1 MFQGLKSKRQ
11 LALFVSLVLSSGGGC
26 CFLDS
31 PHAYAADVTGG
42 DVVVDAGHPVPPTP
56 VVAGNAHDIPT
67 ATDNR
72 NVVGNKVTI
81 DGVDF
86 DGAVYGP
93 IYGGYTLGTGSSTN
107 NEVLLKGG
115 TTQLTAYTTTSYGGW
130 SEQGN
135 ATNNTITLNNVT
147 YATFL
152 HVYGGGSSNT
162 GADVKTGNKLRI
174 VNSKDNWAGTINNF
188 EKMEFELGSKVASGD
203 TMLNVTTYN
212 SLQTFD
218 WSNIK
223 VTNAASW
230 LTGATNSKQVVLYAG
245 PSMTLNNYAISPT
258 VNGDYEYGLRSNTL
272 TPTASTVSADKIF
285 FEGNKFQ
292 NSNVTYDVHNPVTTN
307 TTYAGRSTLGN
318 TTKNNKL
325 TIDGVDFYGTLYGGY
340 TESPI
345 GDSTNNEVL
354 LKGGTT
360 QITGTMATIYGGWS
374 EQGNATN
381 NTVTFN
387 NVTYTTFLHA
397 HGGGSSNTGADVK
410 TGNKLRIVNSKD
422 NWAGTINN
430 FEKMEFELGSKV
442 TSGDTMLNVASQYST
457 QTFDWNNIK
466 VIGLSD
472 WVSHLASLH
481 INNPTLTL
489 YSGPALT
496 LHNYVPELIN
506 NAGDYEFGKK
516 ANTTA
521 TGTVS
526 ASVLSIDG
534 NRFQNVTTP
543 TVVGTTVH
551 GGYSSYGNTT
561 NHNDITISSGAYTDT
576 RAGYTDAIKGGSD
589 HNTLNLSGGS
599 VANAYGGY
607 TTGVTASAADLANDP
622 AAKADAKKN
631 TLKISGGTLDAGATA
646 AAGYIATNNALS
658 AASDG
663 DASENTV
670 TITGGTFGANTNIY
684 GGYTEGTGKATKNTV
699 NLEANSLAM
708 GGAFLYGGG
717 GASASDVYTD
727 NTLNVKGKD
736 ITVRGVQ
743 NFAKMNFDLTGKTV
757 GSTLLNITG
766 GATTGLDWAGVE
778 VTPENYSFTPKSY
791 DKRLFTLMDN
801 AAGISFMKGSTNTY
815 DPIGA
820 KERTNGN
827 YEYVIDT
834 DNHTVH
840 AARYVYVDGFQF
852 KNNTGAA
859 FAASDGTKDAA
870 WAGRTAAGNK
880 VENNK
885 LTVSGGFLTNAY
897 GGYVENNKRA
907 SDGTFKTT
915 GDAEANTLAI
925 TGGSITGSAY
935 GAEVKTKAGKAT
947 GNKVLFS
954 GGSVTNHLYGGA
966 VTGTGAAGEATGN
979 TVTLTGASTVGGNLY
994 GGYTSGTGATTG
1006 NTVNL
1011 GDGTVAG
1018 VITTGSVTGTIY
1030 GGNKT
1035 DATNNVL
1042 NVNSKAT
1049 AGNIAHFGKL
1059 NFNFNSTIQTGDTML
1074 TLNGGAAT
1082 ALDWGKFGVG
1092 GSDAPDGETTLM
1104 HNAAG
1109 ITISN
1114 YDHSKAVSNTG
1125 TKEYVIY
1132 TDTGND
1138 AGVRSILY
1146 GGYTY
1151 KGKNTTPLTSNA
1163 SADIWAGRSVVGNT
1177 TTENELTINGTNH
1190 RDAYGGWTVGEGTS
1204 AAGDAR
1210 NNSIKNTVNLK
1221 NGTVRNIY
1229 GGFTS
1234 STGGKVTDNKVNIS
1248 GGSATGTV
1256 YGGHISHTSAGDATG
1271 NTVTITGGS
1280 MHDVYAGYTNG
1291 TGATTGNTVNLGDG
1305 TNALASV
1312 TTIAGTLYG
1321 GNKAV
1326 DTGNTLNVN
1335 TNATVGNIKHFQKL
1349 SFNLDGNINAAN
1361 PLLTLSDG
1369 NQTTGLDWDKVEVTG
1384 GTTFTPSTYNKRLF
1398 TLMHNANG
1406 ISFMK
1411 NGVNTYAPI
1420 GAKDR
1425 TNGDFEF
1432 VIDTDNHTVNA
1443 AQDVYVDG
1451 FRFRNNTAAA
1461 YTAGDGSHTEGWAGR
1476 TAVGNKVEKNKLTV
1490 SGGTLTTAAYGGL
1503 VENNKLDG
1511 GGNPITTGDAAEN
1524 TLAVTGGSIAN
1535 GYGAKVTTKD
1545 GAATKNIAEL
1555 SGGSVTGDL
1564 YGAAITAAGATKS
1577 ATENEVKLSGGSVTN
1592 NVYGGALTDA
1602 GATGSATGNKV
1613 TLTGAATVGGD
1624 VYAGYTAGNGATT
1637 GNTVNLGDKIH
1648 TFTGSVTGTVH
1659 GGSNAGDVTDNT
1671 LNINTNAN
1679 VGNIKNF
1686 DKLVFDLNTTVNQAN
1701 TMLNLTGNTATND
1714 LDWRKLSVTSVNMS
1728 SANIK
1733 TYEPYKIKLMENT
1746 NGINFVKGSDNT
1758 YTLGGGAKSGGTG
1771 NLEYVIDT
1779 NNHSGT
1785 LATSVNLEGY
1795 QFKDNTAAAYTTA
1808 DGIHAEAWAGRTKI
1822 GNTVTNNTL
1831 TVSGGTL
1838 TTAAYGGLVENT
1850 KRDRGT
1856 GQYLTTGNAAKNTLA
1871 LTGGSIVNGYGADVR
1886 TKDGRAE
1893 ENAVTISGGN
1903 ATGSVYGAALTAAGA
1918 TGEATKNSVTVS
1930 GGSVTGDVVGGALT
1944 QADAAGNATGNTAA
1958 ISAGTVGG
1966 TVYGGKNAG
1975 TGAATGNKVTVTGGT
1990 LHDIYG
1996 GHTASGATTGNVVNL
2011 GTATDAIA
2019 AGTTVG
2025 NIYGGNQTAVTGNEL
2040 NVYDSVTAANV
2051 DKFEKVNF
2059 NVTSNVATGDTLL
2072 TLSNG
2077 AASHIDWKK
2086 MTLNNLNALIPSNTT
2101 GHLLTLVNSTNNM
2114 AFDNYTDV
2122 GAIER
2127 HHDGD
2132 YEYVI
2137 DTDTHSGSAKKVDVT
2152 GYRFQNN
2159 TGATYTSGT
2168 VTEAWGGRSR
2178 VGNTVTN
2185 NKLTVSGGS
2194 VTTAAYG
2201 GIAENYTKIVGGTER
2216 RTGDATHNTLVLNT
2230 GASVAGAYGADVRTW
2245 DGNATNNTVE
2255 LAGGTV
2261 NGNLYGGALTH
2272 AGATGN
2278 ATNNTVTIKGGTVS
2292 GDVYAGFTNGAGAT
2306 THNTVNIGD
2315 GTNPIAAGT
2324 SVTGTI
2330 YGGSGA
2336 AATGNVLNVNAKGLT
2351 AGSVANFEK
2360 IKFKIDSNVNDGDN
2374 VLTLTNNTNIV
2385 HSTIEEP
2392 TSAIISD
2399 WLGNTMEKTAHLIKM
2414 NGGTLTL
2421 TGYTS
2426 GTSRRR
2432 AGDVEYV
2439 YKTDNDLAATTGS
2452 LDLSA
2457 YKWQNANVVINN
2469 NAHTNVFGGK
2479 STLGTTGETLNN
2491 KLKLTSGASVTN
2503 AIGGDTQTANGT
2515 ATGNKLTVEAG
2526 AAVTNDAIGGKTL
2539 AGLASGNTA
2548 TINAGSAANL
2558 KGAYS
2563 ASGKVQENVAEVNG
2577 GSVTTA
2583 LGAESTAG
2591 ASVKN
2596 RVNVTNGTATSV
2608 IGGRGASSTE
2618 DSAVISGGTV
2628 TNATGGYAVTG
2639 DAASNAV
2646 AVSGGTVGTV
2656 RGAQAAAGK
2665 AVKNTVVLS
2674 GGSVTNAI
2682 GAEAH
2687 GDADENA
2694 VVINAAATAGI
2705 TGAISTNGN
2714 AAKNTVDVNA
2724 AVTGNILGAHA
2735 LSGNATESML
2745 NINAN
2750 VTGNVTGAQAS
2761 GSASNNTIN
2770 IGNVTVTG
2778 NVTGGSGAT
2787 TTNNTINLKGATV
2800 TGDVVGGSAGDAGNT
2815 LAVHYNAAQPTSRI
2829 NDFSNIK
2836 KLHFYLGE
2844 DVSSN
2849 TPTLLQLGVLN
2860 KNITNVDVGVGVKG
2874 NARSLSVNDTISLMK
2889 TAPGG
2894 TLTMNLPTQENK
2906 VSGMQ
2911 GVSLLYEFSLT
2922 RRNSDELI
2930 ATVLKAAINDQT
2942 KSFVETR
2949 AAATDFINRGAD
2961 LLAGSG
2967 LSAAKRAAAG
2977 GENENEADGY
2987 HIWAAFDQGAM
2998 RAETGSYADTKG
3010 YNLSL
3015 GWAREL
3021 AAKDS
3026 KTIFTPFVEYGNGT
3040 YDSYLDDGTH
3050 GSGKISYLGAGVM
3063 GRVERPNGFWAEAAL
3078 HGGRAKSDYAG
3089 SVYAGTTSTYDSS
3102 NSYYAAHFGIGKEF
3116 DAGAKAKLNTYLRYF
3131 YSRQTGTDA
3140 TLNSGEEYNFGDVAS
3155 SRVRVG
3161 ATYTHRDSEKSK
3173 LYAGLACEY
3182 EFDGSAGASFQGFD
3196 TPSPSL
3202 RGASYMLELGY
3213 RFAPK
3218 GSRLSYDL
3226 HLRGWQGKRQ
3236 GITGGGQINWAF

>member
-1 MFQGLKSKRQ
+1 MLKGRESKRWRALS
-11 LALFVSLVLSSGGGC
+11 LAITLSIWGGQSS
-26 CFLDS
+26 FDLA
-31 PHAYAADVTGG
+31 HAADVTGG
-42 DVVVDAGHPVPPTP
+42 DVVVDAGHSAPTP
-56 VVAGNAHDIPT
+56 VAAGNAHDIPG
-67 ATDNR
+67 AADNR
-72 NVVGNKVTI
+72 NVTGNKLTITGLLTSGSFFGGYTFGNGNVTSNNLL
-81 DGVDF
+81 VDT
-86 DGAVYGP
+86 GTKVSGN
-93 IYGGYTLGTGSSTN
+93 IYGGY
-107 NEVLLKGG
+107 
-115 TTQLTAYTTTSYGGW
+115 A
-130 SEQGN
+130 
-135 ATNNTITLNNVT
+135 
-147 YATFL
+147 
-152 HVYGGGSSNT
+152 
-162 GADVKTGNKLRI
+162 TGN
-174 VNSKDNWAGTINNF
+174 
-188 EKMEFELGSKVASGD
+188 
-203 TMLNVTTYN
+203 
-212 SLQTFD
+212 
-218 WSNIK
+218 
-223 VTNAASW
+223 
-230 LTGATNSKQVVLYAG
+230 
-245 PSMTLNNYAISPT
+245 
-258 VNGDYEYGLRSNTL
+258 
-272 TPTASTVSADKIF
+272 
-285 FEGNKFQ
+285 
-292 NSNVTYDVHNPVTTN
+292 
-307 TTYAGRSTLGN
+307 
-318 TTKNNKL
+318 
-325 TIDGVDFYGTLYGGY
+325 GV
-340 TESPI
+340 
-345 GDSTNNEVL
+345 
-354 LKGGTT
+354 
-360 QITGTMATIYGGWS
+360 
-374 EQGNATN
+374 ATN

-387 NVTYTTFLHA
+387 SGIDGAYATHVYGGISV
-397 HGGGSSNTGADVK
+397 GGGDAV
-410 TGNKLRIVNSKD
+410 TGNTLKVISSGNG
-422 NWAGTINN
+422 AETINN
-430 FEKMEFELGSKV
+430 FENLKFVLSSNIN
-442 TSGDTMLNVASQYST
+442 SGDTMFHLRSYFGGTPPTYDWTKVSVDGAADWMTGATGTRRVTLFSSDYGLNMSNYSQTGGTVAGNFEYGLRTDAAATSGTVTFTKIFFDGNQFKNADVDVNSVPSAGVVYAGTST
-457 QTFDWNNIK
+457 LGNTTTKNTLKINNVVWTGTAYGGYTQSLDGDSKNNEVILNTGSKISKVVGGYTAGNGAATNNTVTFNSGVDGAYATNIYGGISDGGGDAVTGNTLK
-466 VIGLSD
+466 VISSGNGAETINNFENLKFVLSSNINSGDTMFHLRSYFGGTPPTYDWTKVSVEGLDS
-472 WVSHLASLH
+472 WVTHLVANGV
-481 INNPTLTL
+481 NNPTLTL
-489 YSGPALT
+489 FTSNYGLYFTNYTPT
-496 LHNYVPELIN
+496 LIGTV
-506 NAGDYEFGKK
+506 GDYEFGKK
-516 ANTTA
+516 LNVGG

-526 ASVLSIDG
+526 ANIISIDG
-534 NRFQNVTTP
+534 NRFQNATETP
-543 TVVGTTVH
+543 TASAAEVH
-551 GGYSSYGNTT
+551 AGLSTYGNTT
-561 NHNDITISSGAYTDT
+561 NHNTLHLSGAF
-576 RAGYTDAIKGGSD
+576 GYTDAHAGYTNALKGGSD

-599 VANAYGGY
+599 VTNAYGGY
-607 TTGVTASAADLANDP
+607 TTGVTASAVDLANDP
-622 AAKADAKKN
+622 AAKAEAKKN
-631 TLKISGGTLDAGATA
+631 TLNISGGTLNAGGTA

-684 GGYTEGTGKATKNTV
+684 GGYTEGAGKATKNTV
-699 NLEANSLAM
+699 NLEADSLAM

-717 GASASDVYTD
+717 GASASDVFTD
-727 NTLNVKGKD
+727 NTLNVKGQN
-736 ITVRGVQ
+736 ITVRGVG
-743 NFAKMNFDLTGKTV
+743 NFAKTNFDLTGRTV

-778 VTPENYSFTPKSY
+778 VAPEDYSFTPKSY

-801 AAGISFMKGSTNTY
+801 AAGISFMKGATNTY

-834 DNHTVH
+834 DNHTVN
-840 AARYVYVDGFQF
+840 ATRYVYVDGFQF
-852 KNNTGAA
+852 KNNTGAT

-885 LTVSGGFLTNAY
+885 LTVSGGSLTNAY

-915 GDAEANTLAI
+915 GDAEANTLVV

-1035 DATNNVL
+1035 DATNNIL

-1049 AGNIAHFGKL
+1049 AGNIANFGKL

-1104 HNAAG
+1104 HNASG

-1138 AGVRSILY
+1138 TSVRSILY

-1163 SADIWAGRSVVGNT
+1163 GADIWAGRSVIGNT

-1210 NNSIKNTVNLK
+1210 NNSIKNTVNLQS
-1221 NGTVRNIY
+1221 GTVRNIY

-1234 STGGKVTDNKVNIS
+1234 STGGKATDNKVNIS

-1256 YGGHISHTSAGDATG
+1256 YGGHISHTGAGDATG

-1280 MHDVYAGYTNG
+1280 IHDVYAGYTNG

-1305 TNALASV
+1305 TNALASG
-1312 TTIAGTLYG
+1312 TTIAGVLYG

-1335 TNATVGNIKHFQKL
+1335 ANATVGNIKNFQKL

-1451 FRFRNNTAAA
+1451 FRFRNNTAAV
-1461 YTAGDGSHTEGWAGR
+1461 YTTGDGSHTEGWAGR

-1511 GGNPITTGDAAEN
+1511 GGNPMTTGDAAEN
-1524 TLAVTGGSIAN
+1524 TLTVTGGSIAN

-1555 SGGSVTGDL
+1555 SGGNVTGDI
-1564 YGAAITAAGATKS
+1564 YGAAITAAGAVKS
-1577 ATENEVKLSGGSVTN
+1577 ATENEVKLSGGSVTG

-1637 GNTVNLGDKIH
+1637 GNTVNLGDKTH

-1701 TMLNLTGNTATND
+1701 TMLNLTGGAATNN

-1733 TYEPYKIKLMENT
+1733 TYEPYKIKLMENA
-1746 NGINFVKGSDNT
+1746 NGISFMKGSDDT
-1758 YTLGGGAKSGGTG
+1758 YTLSGGVKSGGTE

-1779 NNHSGT
+1779 NNHLGT
-1785 LATSVNLEGY
+1785 GATSVNLEGY

-1808 DGIHAEAWAGRTKI
+1808 DGSHTEAWAGRTKI
-1822 GNTVTNNTL
+1822 GNTVTNNKL

-1838 TTAAYGGLVENT
+1838 TTAAYGGLVENM

-1856 GQYLTTGNAAKNTLA
+1856 GLYLTTGNATKNTLA

-1893 ENAVTISGGN
+1893 ENVVTISGGN
-1903 ATGSVYGAALTAAGA
+1903 ATGSIYGAALTAAGA
-1918 TGEATKNSVTVS
+1918 TGYATKNSVTIS
-1930 GGSVTGDVVGGALT
+1930 GGSVTGDVVGGTLT
-1944 QADAAGNATGNTAA
+1944 QADAAGNATENTVAV
-1958 ISAGTVGG
+1958 SAGTVGG

-1975 TGAATGNKVTVTGGT
+1975 TGAATGNTVTVTGGT
-1990 LHDIYG
+1990 LQNIYG
-1996 GHTASGATTGNVVNL
+1996 GHAASGATTGNVVNL

-2025 NIYGGNQTAVTGNEL
+2025 NIYGGNQAAVTGNEL

-2051 DKFEKVNF
+2051 SKFEKVNF
-2059 NVTSNVATGDTLL
+2059 NVTSNVAAGDTLL
-2072 TLSNG
+2072 TLNNG
-2077 AASHIDWKK
+2077 AASQIDWKK

-2101 GHLLTLVNSTNNM
+2101 GHLLTLVNSANNM
-2114 AFDNYTDV
+2114 TFDNYADV
-2122 GAIER
+2122 GAIEKKR
-2127 HHDGD
+2127 DGD

-2137 DTDTHSGSAKKVDVT
+2137 DTDNHSGTAKKVDVT

-2159 TGATYTSGT
+2159 TGAAYTTGT
-2168 VTEAWGGRSR
+2168 AAEAWGGRSR

-2194 VTTAAYG
+2194 LTTAAYG
-2201 GIAENYTKIVGGTER
+2201 GIVENYTKIVGGTEQR
-2216 RTGDATHNTLVLNT
+2216 DGDATHNTLVLNT

-2278 ATNNTVTIKGGTVS
+2278 ATNNTITIKGGTVS
-2292 GDVYAGFTNGAGAT
+2292 GNVYAGFTSGAGAT
-2306 THNTVNIGD
+2306 TNNTVNLGD

-2324 SVTGTI
+2324 NVTGTI
-2330 YGGSGA
+2330 FGGSGA
-2336 AATGNVLNVNAKGLT
+2336 AATGNVLNVNAKGVT
-2351 AGSVANFEK
+2351 AGSVKNFEK
-2360 IKFKIDSNVNDGDN
+2360 IRFKIDSNVADGDN
-2374 VLTLTNNTNIV
+2374 VLTLTQNTTIV
-2385 HSTIEEP
+2385 HSSIEEP
-2392 TSAIISD
+2392 TSAVISG

-2414 NGGTLTL
+2414 NGGMLNL
-2421 TGYTS
+2421 TGYTPGS
-2426 GTSRRR
+2426 SRRR
-2432 AGDVEYV
+2432 AGDVEYS
-2439 YKTDNDLAATTGS
+2439 YKTDNDAASTAGS

-2457 YKWQNANVVINN
+2457 YKWQNADVLIND
-2469 NAHTNVFGGK
+2469 NAHANVFGGK
-2479 STLGTTGETLNN
+2479 STLGTTGETKNN
-2491 KLKLTSGASVTN
+2491 KLKLVSGASVTN

-2515 ATGNKLTVEAG
+2515 ATGNTVTIEAG
-2526 AAVTNDAIGGKTL
+2526 TAGNAIGGKTL
-2539 AGLASGNTA
+2539 AGAAADNSAIVSGGAVT
-2548 TINAGSAANL
+2548 NL
-2558 KGAYS
+2558 KGAES
-2563 ASGKVQENVAEVNG
+2563 TGGVVQKNHAKVTSGNVNNIAIGAASVNG
-2577 GSVTTA
+2577 EAVGNDVSVTGGTVNTA
-2583 LGAESTAG
+2583 IGGESTNG
-2591 ASVKN
+2591 AAKG
-2596 RVNVTNGTATSV
+2596 NGAIV
-2608 IGGRGASSTE
+2608 
-2618 DSAVISGGTV
+2618 SGGTV
-2628 TNATGGYAVTG
+2628 TNLIGGQGASSEGDGVAVTGGTVNTSIIGGKATTGDAVKANVRLAGGIVNGNVYGADAAGSATDNGVAVTGGTVQAHIYGAKAAGSADRNWARLDTAVTG
-2639 DAASNAV
+2639 D
-2646 AVSGGTVGTV
+2646 
-2656 RGAQAAAGK
+2656 
-2665 AVKNTVVLS
+2665 
-2674 GGSVTNAI
+2674 
-2682 GAEAH
+2682 
-2687 GDADENA
+2687 
-2694 VVINAAATAGI
+2694 I
-2705 TGAISTNGN
+2705 TGALSTGGS
-2714 AAKNTVDVNA
+2714 A
-2724 AVTGNILGAHA
+2724 
-2735 LSGNATESML
+2735 SGNSVEV
-2745 NINAN
+2745 NAN
-2750 VTGNVTGAQAS
+2750 VTGSIVGGNAA
-2761 GSASNNTIN
+2761 GSASNNKIELKE
-2770 IGNVTVTG
+2770 VTVSG
-2778 NVTGGSGAT
+2778 NVTGGLGTST
-2787 TTNNTINLKGATV
+2787 DNNLISLKGTKV
-2800 TGDVVGGSAGDAGNT
+2800 LGDVVGGANGTGNT
-2815 LAVHYNAAQPTSRI
+2815 LAVHPGQSEI
-2829 NDFSNIK
+2829 HDFSGIQN
-2836 KLHFYLGE
+2836 LQFYLADG
-2844 DVSSN
+2844 VTSA
-2849 TPTLLQLGVLN
+2849 TPTMLKLGVN
-2860 KNITNVDVGVGVKG
+2860 TKNIQGINIGVGVSG
-2874 NARSLSVNDTISLMK
+2874 RAPSLRVTDTISLMK
-2889 TAPGG
+2889 LTPGG
-2894 TLTMNLPTQENK
+2894 TLTTDATIPNHIE
-2906 VSGMQ
+2906 GMQ
-2911 GVSLLYEFSLT
+2911 GVSLLYGFDIT
-2922 RRNSDELI
+2922 RRGTDELV
-2930 ATVLKAAINDQT
+2930 ATVTKAAISDQT

-2949 AAATDFINRGAD
+2949 GAASDFINRGAD
-2961 LLAGSG
+2961 LLAASG
-2967 LSAAKRAAAG
+2967 MASARKAAAG
-2977 GENENEADGY
+2977 GGAENTGY
-2987 HIWAAFDQGAM
+2987 GDYNIWAALSRNDM
-2998 RAETGSYADTKG
+2998 KVETGSYVDTKG
-3010 YNLSL
+3010 WNLSL
-3015 GWAREL
+3015 GWAREKAL
-3021 AAKDS
+3021 KDS
-3026 KTIFTPFVEYGNGT
+3026 RIVVSPFVEYGKGS

-3050 GSGKISYLGAGVM
+3050 GSGSLSYIGAGVLARM
-3063 GRVERPNGFWAEAAL
+3063 DKNDGLWVEGVL
-3078 HGGRAKSDYAG
+3078 HGGRAKSDYEG
-3089 SVYAGTTSTYDSS
+3089 SIQPGMDTSYDSS
-3102 NSYYAAHFGIGKEF
+3102 NNYIAAELGVGKKMKLKEGRTLDVYMRYFWSHQAGTQAELTSGENYDFGTVDSHRLRTG
-3116 DAGAKAKLNTYLRYF
+3116 LRYAH
-3131 YSRQTGTDA
+3131 RM
-3140 TLNSGEEYNFGDVAS
+3140 GEAS
-3155 SRVRVG
+3155 
-3161 ATYTHRDSEKSK
+3161 E
-3173 LYAGLACEY
+3173 LYAGLAYEY
-3182 EFDGSAGASFQGFD
+3182 EFSGKATASYDGYAA
-3196 TPSPSL
+3196 PSPSL
-3202 RGASYMLELGY
+3202 KGGSTLIELGW

-3218 GSRLSYDL
+3218 DSRVSYDVNL
-3226 HLRGWQGKRQ
+3226 AGWQGTRQ
-3236 GITGGGQINWAF
+3236 GFSGNAQVNWAF

>member
-1 MFQGLKSKRQ
+1 MLKGRESKRWRALS
-11 LALFVSLVLSSGGGC
+11 LAITLSIWGGQSS
-26 CFLDS
+26 FDLA
-31 PHAYAADVTGG
+31 HAADVTGG
-42 DVVVDAGHPVPPTP
+42 DVLVDAGHSAPTP
-56 VVAGNAHDIPT
+56 VVAGNAHDIPSV
-67 ATDNR
+67 TDNR
-72 NVVGNKVTI
+72 NVVGNKLTLDTAQLSGNV
-81 DGVDF
+81 
-86 DGAVYGP
+86 
-93 IYGGYTLGTGSSTN
+93 YGGYTLGGGDVTDNRLLITN
-107 NEVLLKGG
+107 GG
-115 TTQLTAYTTTSYGGW
+115 YVYYGNTYGGYTAG
-130 SEQGN
+130 SGK
-135 ATNNTITLNNVT
+135 AINNTITLSGT
-147 YATFL
+147 YGNAVSYMQL
-152 HVYGGGSSNT
+152 YGGKSAGGGDDVTGNTLKVTSSN
-162 GADVKTGNKLRI
+162 
-174 VNSKDNWAGTINNF
+174 NSANTINNF
-188 EKMEFELGSKVASGD
+188 QKMQFDLNSGVNSGD
-203 TMLNVTTYN
+203 TMLTVGTQNSTQTFDWSNISVTGASDWMSGATGTKRVTLYTGPSLTLNNYDVSNSSHTVGDFEYGLNTDTTGTGTVNATKIYFDGNKFQNAEVTQASSGGGILYAGTSTLGNTTNHNKLILKAEWNASGGGVYGGYTQSLAGDSTDNEVVITNNGYVYYGNTYGGYTAGSGKAINNTITLSGTYGNAVSYMQLYGGKSAGGGDDVTGNTLKVTSSNN
-212 SLQTFD
+212 SANTINNFQKMQFDLNSGVNSGDTMLTVGAQNSTQTFD

-223 VTNAASW
+223 VT
-230 LTGATNSKQVVLYAG
+230 
-245 PSMTLNNYAISPT
+245 
-258 VNGDYEYGLRSNTL
+258 
-272 TPTASTVSADKIF
+272 
-285 FEGNKFQ
+285 
-292 NSNVTYDVHNPVTTN
+292 
-307 TTYAGRSTLGN
+307 
-318 TTKNNKL
+318 
-325 TIDGVDFYGTLYGGY
+325 
-340 TESPI
+340 
-345 GDSTNNEVL
+345 
-354 LKGGTT
+354 
-360 QITGTMATIYGGWS
+360 
-374 EQGNATN
+374 
-381 NTVTFN
+381 
-387 NVTYTTFLHA
+387 
-397 HGGGSSNTGADVK
+397 
-410 TGNKLRIVNSKD
+410 
-422 NWAGTINN
+422 
-430 FEKMEFELGSKV
+430 
-442 TSGDTMLNVASQYST
+442 
-457 QTFDWNNIK
+457 
-466 VIGLSD
+466 GLSD

-496 LHNYVPELIN
+496 LHNYAPELIN

-516 ANTTA
+516 ANVAT

-576 RAGYTDAIKGGSD
+576 RAGYTNALKGGSD

-599 VANAYGGY
+599 VTNAYGGY
-607 TTGVTASAADLANDP
+607 TTGVTASAVDLVDDP

-631 TLKISGGTLDAGATA
+631 TLNISGGTLNAGGTA

-658 AASDG
+658 ATSDG

-684 GGYTEGTGKATKNTV
+684 GGYTEGAGKATKNTV
-699 NLEANSLAM
+699 NLEADSLAM

-717 GASASDVYTD
+717 GASASDVFTD
-727 NTLNVKGKD
+727 NTLNVKGQN
-736 ITVRGVQ
+736 ITVRGVG
-743 NFAKMNFDLTGKTV
+743 NFAKTNFDLTGRTV

-778 VTPENYSFTPKSY
+778 VAPEDYSFTPKSY

-801 AAGISFMKGSTNTY
+801 AAGISFMKGTTNTY

-834 DNHTVH
+834 DNHTVN
-840 AARYVYVDGFQF
+840 ATRYVYVDGFQF
-852 KNNTGAA
+852 KNNTGAT

-885 LTVSGGFLTNAY
+885 LTVSGGSLTNAY

-915 GDAEANTLAI
+915 GDAEANTLVV

-1035 DATNNVL
+1035 DATNNIL

-1049 AGNIAHFGKL
+1049 AGNIANFGKL
-1059 NFNFNSTIQTGDTML
+1059 NFNFNGTIQTGDTML
-1074 TLNGGAAT
+1074 TLNGGATT

-1104 HNAAG
+1104 HNASG

-1138 AGVRSILY
+1138 TGVRSILY

-1163 SADIWAGRSVVGNT
+1163 GADIWAGRSVIGNT

-1210 NNSIKNTVNLK
+1210 NNSIKNTVNLQS
-1221 NGTVRNIY
+1221 GTVRNIY

-1234 STGGKVTDNKVNIS
+1234 STGGKATDNKVNIS

-1256 YGGHISHTSAGDATG
+1256 YGGHISHTGVGDATG

-1280 MHDVYAGYTNG
+1280 IHDVYAGYTNG

-1305 TNALASV
+1305 TNALASG
-1312 TTIAGTLYG
+1312 TTIAGVLYG

-1335 TNATVGNIKHFQKL
+1335 ANATVGNIKNFQKL

-1451 FRFRNNTAAA
+1451 FRFRNNTAAV
-1461 YTAGDGSHTEGWAGR
+1461 YTTGDGSHTEGWAGR

-1511 GGNPITTGDAAEN
+1511 GGNPMTTGDAAEN
-1524 TLAVTGGSIAN
+1524 TLTVTGGSIAN

-1555 SGGSVTGDL
+1555 SGGNVTGDL
-1564 YGAAITAAGATKS
+1564 YGAAITATGATQN
-1577 ATENEVKLSGGSVTN
+1577 ATENEVKLSSGNVAGT
-1592 NVYGGALTDA
+1592 VYGGALTDA
-1602 GATGSATGNKV
+1602 GATGVATGNKI
-1613 TLTGAATVGGD
+1613 TFTGAATVGGD

-1637 GNTVNLGDKIH
+1637 GNTVNLGDKTH

-1679 VGNIKNF
+1679 VGNVKNF

-1701 TMLNLTGNTATND
+1701 TMLNLTGGAATNN
-1714 LDWRKLSVTSVNMS
+1714 LDWRKLSVTSLNMS

-1733 TYEPYKIKLMENT
+1733 TYEPYKIKLMENA
-1746 NGINFVKGSDNT
+1746 NGISFMKGSDDT
-1758 YTLGGGAKSGGTG
+1758 YTLSGGAKSGGTE

-1779 NNHSGT
+1779 NNHLGT
-1785 LATSVNLEGY
+1785 GATSVNLEGY

-1808 DGIHAEAWAGRTKI
+1808 DGSHTEAWAGRTKI
-1822 GNTVTNNTL
+1822 GNTVTNNKL
-1831 TVSGGTL
+1831 AVSGGTL
-1838 TTAAYGGLVENT
+1838 TTAAYGGLVENM

-1856 GQYLTTGNAAKNTLA
+1856 GLYLTTGNATKNTLA

-1893 ENAVTISGGN
+1893 ENVVTISGGN
-1903 ATGSVYGAALTAAGA
+1903 ATGSIYGAALTAAGA
-1918 TGEATKNSVTVS
+1918 TGYATKNSVAIS
-1930 GGSVTGDVVGGALT
+1930 GGSVTGDVVGGTLT
-1944 QADAAGNATGNTAA
+1944 QADAVGNATENTVAV
-1958 ISAGTVGG
+1958 SAGTVGG

-1975 TGAATGNKVTVTGGT
+1975 TGAATGNTVTVTGGT
-1990 LHDIYG
+1990 LQNIYG
-1996 GHTASGATTGNVVNL
+1996 GHAASGATTDNVVNL
-2011 GTATDAIA
+2011 GTATDAVA

-2025 NIYGGNQTAVTGNEL
+2025 NIYGGNQAAVAGNVL

-2051 DKFEKVNF
+2051 SKFEKVNF
-2059 NVTSNVATGDTLL
+2059 NVTSNVAAGDTLL
-2072 TLSNG
+2072 TLNNG
-2077 AASHIDWKK
+2077 AASQIDWKK
-2086 MTLNNLNALIPSNTT
+2086 MTLNNLNALIPNNTT
-2101 GHLLTLVNSTNNM
+2101 GHLLTLVNSANNM
-2114 AFDNYTDV
+2114 TFDNYADV
-2122 GAIER
+2122 GAIEKKR
-2127 HHDGD
+2127 DGD

-2137 DTDTHSGSAKKVDVT
+2137 DTDNHSGMAKKVDVT

-2159 TGATYTSGT
+2159 TGAAYTTGT
-2168 VTEAWGGRSR
+2168 AAEAWGGRSR

-2194 VTTAAYG
+2194 LTTAAYG
-2201 GIAENYTKIVGGTER
+2201 GIVENFEHVSGLGTENP
-2216 RTGDATHNTLVLNT
+2216 TGDATNNTLVLRA
-2230 GASVAGAYGADVRTW
+2230 GSVAAAYGADVRTKSGNATGNKVELAGGSVTGSLFGGALTHKTSGVG
-2245 DGNATNNTVE
+2245 DAAGNATNNTI
-2255 LAGGTV
+2255 
-2261 NGNLYGGALTH
+2261 
-2272 AGATGN
+2272 
-2278 ATNNTVTIKGGTVS
+2278 TIKGGTVS
-2292 GDVYAGFTNGAGAT
+2292 GNVYAGFTSGAGAT
-2306 THNTVNIGD
+2306 TNNTVNLGD

-2324 SVTGTI
+2324 NVTGTI
-2330 YGGSGA
+2330 FGGSGA
-2336 AATGNVLNVNAKGLT
+2336 AATGNVLNVNAKGVT
-2351 AGSVANFEK
+2351 AGSVKNFEK
-2360 IKFKIDSNVNDGDN
+2360 IRFKIDSNVADGDN
-2374 VLTLTNNTNIV
+2374 VLTLTQNTTIV
-2385 HSTIEEP
+2385 HSSIEEP
-2392 TSAIISD
+2392 TSAVISG

-2414 NGGTLTL
+2414 NGGTLNL
-2421 TGYTS
+2421 TGYTPGS
-2426 GTSRRR
+2426 SRRR
-2432 AGDVEYV
+2432 AGDVEYS
-2439 YKTDNDLAATTGS
+2439 YKTDNDAASTAGS

-2457 YKWQNANVVINN
+2457 YKWQNADVLIND
-2469 NAHTNVFGGK
+2469 NAHANVFGGK
-2479 STLGTTGETLNN
+2479 STLGTTGETKNN
-2491 KLKLTSGASVTN
+2491 KLKLVSGASVTN

-2515 ATGNKLTVEAG
+2515 ATGNTVTIEAG
-2526 AAVTNDAIGGKTL
+2526 TAGNAIGGKTL
-2539 AGLASGNTA
+2539 AGAAADNSAIVSGGAVT
-2548 TINAGSAANL
+2548 NL
-2558 KGAYS
+2558 KGAES
-2563 ASGKVQENVAEVNG
+2563 TGGVVQKNHAKVTSGNVNNIAIGAASVNG
-2577 GSVTTA
+2577 EAVGNDVSVTGGTVNTA
-2583 LGAESTAG
+2583 IGGESTNG
-2591 ASVKN
+2591 AAKGN
-2596 RVNVTNGTATSV
+2596 
-2608 IGGRGASSTE
+2608 
-2618 DSAVISGGTV
+2618 SAIVSGGTV
-2628 TNATGGYAVTG
+2628 TNLIGGQGASSEGDGVAVTGGTVNTSIIGGKATTGDAVKANVRLAGGIVNGNVYGADAAGSATDNGVAVTGGTVQAHIYGAKAAGSADRNWARLDTAVTG
-2639 DAASNAV
+2639 D
-2646 AVSGGTVGTV
+2646 
-2656 RGAQAAAGK
+2656 
-2665 AVKNTVVLS
+2665 
-2674 GGSVTNAI
+2674 
-2682 GAEAH
+2682 
-2687 GDADENA
+2687 
-2694 VVINAAATAGI
+2694 I
-2705 TGAISTNGN
+2705 TGALSTGGS
-2714 AAKNTVDVNA
+2714 A
-2724 AVTGNILGAHA
+2724 
-2735 LSGNATESML
+2735 SGNSVEV
-2745 NINAN
+2745 NAN
-2750 VTGNVTGAQAS
+2750 VTGSIVGGHAV
-2761 GSASNNTIN
+2761 GSASNNKIELKE
-2770 IGNVTVTG
+2770 VTVSG
-2778 NVTGGSGAT
+2778 NVTGGLGTST
-2787 TTNNTINLKGATV
+2787 DNNLISLKGTKV
-2800 TGDVVGGSAGDAGNT
+2800 LGDVVGGANGTGNT
-2815 LAVHYNAAQPTSRI
+2815 LAVHPGQSEI
-2829 NDFSNIK
+2829 HDFSGIQN
-2836 KLHFYLGE
+2836 LQFYLADG
-2844 DVSSN
+2844 VTSA
-2849 TPTLLQLGVLN
+2849 TPTMLKLGVN
-2860 KNITNVDVGVGVKG
+2860 TKNIQGINIGVGVSG
-2874 NARSLSVNDTISLMK
+2874 RAPSLRVTDTISLMK
-2889 TAPGG
+2889 LTPGG
-2894 TLTMNLPTQENK
+2894 TLTTDATIPNHIE
-2906 VSGMQ
+2906 GMQ
-2911 GVSLLYEFSLT
+2911 GVSLLYGFDIT
-2922 RRNSDELI
+2922 RRGTDELV
-2930 ATVLKAAINDQT
+2930 ATVTKAAISDQT

-2949 AAATDFINRGAD
+2949 GAASDFINRGAD
-2961 LLAGSG
+2961 LLAASG
-2967 LSAAKRAAAG
+2967 MASARKAAAG
-2977 GENENEADGY
+2977 GGAENTGY
-2987 HIWAAFDQGAM
+2987 GDYNIWAALSRNDM
-2998 RAETGSYADTKG
+2998 KVETGSYVDTKG
-3010 YNLSL
+3010 WNLSL
-3015 GWAREL
+3015 GWAREKAL
-3021 AAKDS
+3021 KDS
-3026 KTIFTPFVEYGNGT
+3026 RIVVSPFVEYGKGS

-3050 GSGKISYLGAGVM
+3050 GSGSLSYIGAGVLARM
-3063 GRVERPNGFWAEAAL
+3063 DKNDGLWVEGVL
-3078 HGGRAKSDYAG
+3078 HGGRAKSDYEG
-3089 SVYAGTTSTYDSS
+3089 SIQPGMDTSYDSS
-3102 NSYYAAHFGIGKEF
+3102 NNYIAAELGVGKKMKLKEGRTLDVYMRYFWSHQAGTQAELTSGENYDFGTVDSHRLRTG
-3116 DAGAKAKLNTYLRYF
+3116 LRYAH
-3131 YSRQTGTDA
+3131 RM
-3140 TLNSGEEYNFGDVAS
+3140 GEE
-3155 SRVRVG
+3155 
-3161 ATYTHRDSEKSK
+3161 SE
-3173 LYAGLACEY
+3173 LYAGLAYEY
-3182 EFDGSAGASFQGFD
+3182 EFSGKATASYDGYAA
-3196 TPSPSL
+3196 PSPSL
-3202 RGASYMLELGY
+3202 KGGSTLIELGW

-3218 GSRLSYDL
+3218 NSRVSYDVNL
-3226 HLRGWQGKRQ
+3226 AGWQGTRQ
-3236 GITGGGQINWAF
+3236 GFSGNAQVNWAF